1 MPMKSIFL
9 FLIVAGVAAY
19 AWTMRTPVPADVF
32 DLAPAAAY
40 EKLRNGKMPKTKAS
54 KSYEYETIVS
64 GNGSDKITLS
74 EDSDSHPRCTI
85 NIAPDGDVRSKLA
98 VSFDDDSS
106 SAKAMP
112 RLSLDA
118 ARKRCIEWLD
128 ATLTDRPYDWRRAKG
143 STASGWPADV
153 IDHKIDEATPE
164 EHEKHREME
173 KSRDEA
179 EVGAS

>member
-1 MPMKSIFL
+1 MKSIFL
-9 FLIVAGVAAY
+9 FLIIAGVAAY
-19 AWTMRTPVPADVF
+19 AWTTRAPDAADVF

-40 EKLRNGKMPKTKAS
+40 EKLRNGKMPNTKGSKT
-54 KSYEYETIVS
+54 YEYETIIR

-74 EDSDSHPRCTI
+74 ENSDSHPRCTI
-85 NIAPDGDVRSKLA
+85 GITPDGDVRSKLA

-118 ARKRCIEWLD
+118 ARKRCIEWVD
-128 ATLTDRPYDWRRAKG
+128 SSLTDRPYHPRLAKG

-173 KSRDEA
+173 KWRDKA
-179 EVGAS
+179 DAGGS